1 MNIVVKGARV
11 HNLKNV
17 DVEIPRDKLVVVTG
31 VSGSGKSSLAFDT
44 VYAEGQR
51 HYMQSLS
58 TYARQLLNPLARAD
72 VDSIQGL
79 SPAIAVPQRR
89 FHENPRSTVGTLTE
103 IHDHLR
109 LLFTHVGRTYCQRCG
124 SAITVHTVQQ
134 MVDDLLKLPS
144 GTRIQVLAPLPCTDP
159 TEFQRQIETVIR
171 AGFVRIKVD
180 GEVLEL
186 ADWAGSASLA
196 QADLVVDR
204 LAMRDGVAKR
214 LADSIEVA
222 LKHGDEAVKIDVH
235 DAPATESRR
244 YTQRSACLECGA
256 PFPQTV
262 PQLFSFNSPHGA
274 CPSCNGLGVRP
285 PGRTPGEA
293 RLRRTL
299 PHGLVPSAPAPGC
312 GARAFRYG
320 SKT

>member
-186 ADWAGSASLA
+186 ADLAGSASPGEADPTGSASLARADLAGSASLA
-196 QADLVVDR
+196 QPTWWWTGWRCGTASPS
-204 LAMRDGVAKR
+204 G
-214 LADSIEVA
+214 SPI
-222 LKHGDEAVKIDVH
+222 
-235 DAPATESRR
+235 PSRW
-244 YTQRSACLECGA
+244 
-256 PFPQTV
+256 P
-262 PQLFSFNSPHGA
+262 
-274 CPSCNGLGVRP
+274 
-285 PGRTPGEA
+285 
-293 RLRRTL
+293 
-299 PHGLVPSAPAPGC
+299 
-312 GARAFRYG
+312 
-320 SKT
+320 